1 MSNRCHTHCSLGL
14 GDVGANISSNICLE
28 EQFVSLHKPAAVTGD
43 SPGTHRQMKT
53 YGRNNQSTC
62 SAVLLLKHSPNSQQG
77 QGRAG

>member
-28 EQFVSLHKPAAVTGD
+28 EQFVSLRKPAAVTGD

-53 YGRNNQSTC
+53 
-62 SAVLLLKHSPNSQQG
+62 
-77 QGRAG
+77 